1 MKNPELLASIILS
14 DDIDRA
20 EKLSLYKNICY
31 FTDSDSNPI
40 KLTIDGKYYKLAI
53 DFPTATDHYITIK
66 LLATGAIVNTT
77 DSLESVTYR
86 VHQNIRYN
94 SLVKWL
100 KLLPNHAYLILKAEA
115 K

>member
-14 DDIDRA
+14 DDVDRT

-31 FTDSDSNPI
+31 FTDNDGKAL
-40 KLTIDGKYYKLAI
+40 KLTIDGNYYKLVI
-53 DFPTATDHYITIK
+53 DFPTPTDHYITIK

-77 DSLESVTYR
+77 DSLENVTYR
-86 VHQNIRYN
+86 VHQNISYN

-100 KLLPNHAYLILKAEA
+100 QLLPNHADFIPKDEA

>member
-14 DDIDRA
+14 EDIDRT

-31 FTDSDSNPI
+31 FTDNDGKAL
-40 KLTIDGKYYKLAI
+40 KLTIDGNYYKLAI
-53 DFPTATDHYITIK
+53 DFPTSTDHYITIK
-66 LLATGAIVNTT
+66 LLATGAIVNIT

-86 VHQNIRYN
+86 VHQNISYS

-100 KLLPNHAYLILKAEA
+100 KSLPNYADLIPKED

>member
-1 MKNPELLASIILS
+1 MTLIELK
-14 DDIDRA
+14 
-20 EKLSLYKNICY
+20 KLSLYKNICY

-40 KLTIDGKYYKLAI
+40 KLTINGKHYKLAI

-66 LLATGAIVNTT
+66 LLATCAIVNTT

-100 KLLPNHAYLILKAEA
+100 KSLPNHVNLILKGD